1 VGDPADPPVAL
12 IGEPGDCVGTDTL
25 EVPPGDA
32 PAVINKLSEGVTGN
46 T

>member
-1 VGDPADPPVAL
+1 M
-12 IGEPGDCVGTDTL
+12 GEIGDCVGTDTL

-32 PAVINKLSEGVTGN
+32 PAVINNLSDGVTGN